1 MDIGEGKF
9 LFPCVL
15 ARELESGK
23 LGLLTGLCEINSPGK
38 VIPSV
43 AFEPVIRKIRIYGY
57 LDYNTCVYK
66 LNSNLLPKNEDM
78 NQTCKKVIIQY
89 QIYLYSITMLQYI
102 NIRGFKRT

>member
-9 LFPCVL
+9 LFQCVL

-43 AFEPVIRKIRIYGY
+43 AFEPSTSCNRNGQGSSGRKRPNV
-57 LDYNTCVYK
+57 YNGSADEPCEINMPLFYK
-66 LNSNLLPKNEDM
+66 ASYEWWYEEMEYMLLNVSKDKWL
-78 NQTCKKVIIQY
+78 
-89 QIYLYSITMLQYI
+89 
-102 NIRGFKRT
+102 

>member
-43 AFEPVIRKIRIYGY
+43 AFEPVIRK
-57 LDYNTCVYK
+57 
-66 LNSNLLPKNEDM
+66 
-78 NQTCKKVIIQY
+78 
-89 QIYLYSITMLQYI
+89 
-102 NIRGFKRT
+102 